1 MWMGA
6 VVSVVQRQ
14 QHMAGVASGWQHVRE
29 QEQVGVRE
37 KQGVG
42 VTTSHA
48 LNTSEV
54 GWRGQVPWLSLNWE
68 NSHRDVLG

>member
-1 MWMGA
+1 MAA
-6 VVSVVQRQ
+6 VVSVVCGWQPV
-14 QHMAGVASGWQHVRE
+14 AGAASGGRRVRE
-29 QEQVGVRE
+29 QEQVGARA

-68 NSHRDVLG
+68 NLHRDVLG